1 MMYIVCT
8 VSAPARDI
16 QIIFGTVCQTSGP
29 SIGRQIW
36 TNTFVSA
43 PARRYSDYFWY
54 VQCSGKFILYLL
66 TCLST
71 LFGV

>member
-43 PARRYSDYFWY
+43 PARRYSDYFGTY
-54 VQCSGKFILYLL
+54 SVVG
-66 TCLST
+66 T
-71 LFGV
+71 LFYIY